1 MGHNEQIRVE
11 NLKLWF
17 DLRSTF
23 LESFS
28 KDPRYVRAV
37 DGVSF
42 NIKHG
47 ETFGLVGESGCG
59 KTTTG
64 RVIMWSLVPTSGKV
78 FFEDNE
84 IFSKEKKDIF
94 ENRALKMQMIFQ
106 DPYEYLSP
114 WYSVERTLS
123 EPLQINN
130 LVNNKEETLNKVI
143 ESMEMVGLTPIES
156 LLSKRPYEL
165 SGGQRQRVIIAR
177 ALILNPMFLVAD
189 EPVSMLDVSIR
200 VNILNLLIDLKN
212 KLSLTT
218 LFITHDF
225 AVARYITD
233 RIGVMYLGKILE
245 KGPTDNIIKEPLH
258 PYTKA
263 LIAAVPVPDPLY
275 ESTPPKIKGGVPS
288 PVNMPTGCRF
298 HPRCPYA
305 IELCSKEEPELM
317 EVGKDHYA
325 ACHLVNEINP

>member
-1 MGHNEQIRVE
+1 MSNNEQIRVE

-17 DLRSTF
+17 DLRTTF

-28 KDPRYVRAV
+28 KDASYVRAV

-42 NIKHG
+42 SIKKG

-64 RVIMWSLVPTSGKV
+64 RVIMGSLVPTSGKV
-78 FFEDNE
+78 FFEDND
-84 IFSKEKKDIF
+84 IFSKEKKDVF

-114 WYSVERTLS
+114 WYSVERALS
-123 EPLQINN
+123 EPLHIHN
-130 LVNNKEETLNKVI
+130 LGNSKEEIYNKVI
-143 ESMEMVGLTPIES
+143 EMMEIVGLSPVETI
-156 LLSKRPYEL
+156 LSKRPYEL

-177 ALILNPMFLVAD
+177 ALILNPIFLLAD

-225 AVARYITD
+225 AVARYMTD

-245 KGPTDNIIKEPLH
+245 KGPTDKIIKDPLH

-263 LIAAVPVPDPLY
+263 LIAAVPVPDPSY
-275 ESTPPKIKGGVPS
+275 IAPQPEIKGGVPS

-298 HPRCPYA
+298 HPRCTYA
-305 IELCSKEEPELM
+305 VEVCSKEEPELL
-317 EVGKDHYA
+317 EVVKDHYA